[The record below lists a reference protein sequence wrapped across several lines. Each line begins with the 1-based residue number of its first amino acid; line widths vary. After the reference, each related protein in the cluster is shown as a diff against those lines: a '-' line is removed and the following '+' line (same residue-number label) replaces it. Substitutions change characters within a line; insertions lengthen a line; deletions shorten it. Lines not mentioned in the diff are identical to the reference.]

1 MSEPVLLN
9 PAGAAVRPPSI
20 ESFFAVG
27 SIFLFKTISGEH
39 YLGKIAVS
47 SPDGIVLHRP
57 VLMGINEQNQP
68 VFITPVMGFQGDYVF
83 LNRSTISAVAK
94 PQQNLENLYRQ
105 QTGSIV
111 LASSTNVPLNG

>member
-1 MSEPVLLN
+1 MSEPLLLN
-9 PAGAAVRPPSI
+9 PSGSAARPPS
-20 ESFFAVG
+20 EASFFAVG

-39 YLGKIAVS
+39 YLGKIAES
-47 SPDGIVLHRP
+47 SAEAVILYRP
-57 VLMGINEQNQP
+57 VLMGVNEQNQP
-68 VFITPVMGFQGDYVF
+68 IFVSPVMGFQGDHVL